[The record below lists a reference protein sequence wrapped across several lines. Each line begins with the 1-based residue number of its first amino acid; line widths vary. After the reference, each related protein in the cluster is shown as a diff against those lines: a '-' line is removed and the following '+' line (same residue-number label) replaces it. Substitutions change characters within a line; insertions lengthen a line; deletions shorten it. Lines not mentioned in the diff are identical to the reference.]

1 MNNPG
6 KQKKEPNKSAKR
18 AEMLKAQTE
27 NFFAI
32 NAIAPGGLKREP
44 GPSIIDEAY
53 MRLRRQYPEIPE
65 EYIPCW
71 QENDEFLPTSDEW
84 LNLLISTDK
93 AAQEVSSIC
102 RYLETKT
109 DRMTVNRLSL
119 EKAALLRALHKME
132 DLIEKLDWSYPIKG
146 MGIYTLAK
154 QDPSLTGRI
163 PEILVND
170 GEQVLIWTPRLPAKS
185 KWASSIGYKELDD
198 LLHEECTN
206 LPHFDQWHCDFFHV
220 FHPCNWAG
228 VKDVDNYATKP
239 IIDALARAFR
249 TNDAYDNFSY
259 SMFNM
264 PSEMLKTGCYIHVYK
279 RDKKV
284 GFFRDFE
291 ELALVALEA
300 QNTAENP

>member
-6 KQKKEPNKSAKR
+6 KQKKDPNKSAKR
-18 AEMLKAQTE
+18 AEMLKLQAE
-27 NFFAI
+27 DFFAA
-32 NAIAPGGLKREP
+32 NAKAPGGLKREP

-53 MRLRRQYPEIPE
+53 MRLRRQYPGVPDS
-65 EYIPCW
+65 YIRKW
-71 QENDEFLPTSDEW
+71 QENDGFLPTSSEW
-84 LNLLISTDK
+84 LERLISTDK

-132 DLIEKLDWSYPIKG
+132 DLIEELDRSYPTG
-146 MGIYTLAK
+146 TGIYELAK

-163 PEILVND
+163 PEILLND

-185 KWASSIGYKELDD
+185 KWASSVGYKELQE
-198 LLHEECTN
+198 LLQKES
-206 LPHFDQWHCDFFHV
+206 PHSPRFDQWHCDFIHV
-220 FHPCNWAG
+220 FRTSNLIG
-228 VKDVDNYATKP
+228 VRDVDNYATKP

-264 PSEMLKTGCYIHVYK
+264 PSETLKTGCYIHIYK
-279 RDKKV
+279 RAQKV
-284 GFFRDFE
+284 GFFQNFE